1 MVNVGYLMTSEM
13 SEISEIAL
21 GWVKNGEG
29 RMPSNPKSSLAMHI
43 PRDLREIGELSKKLG
58 QS

>member
-1 MVNVGYLMTSEM
+1 MTSEM